1 MYERWQGYTTALLDH
16 GIPFILDNSILEND
30 KSPYGNSSWLIEK
43 LKKLPSFPQAFV
55 CANDFIAITLINALR
70 ELNYSIPKD
79 IIVCGFDD
87 CMESKIIDPKLTT
100 VSIASSEMGESA
112 AKILLNRIKNVDSS
126 FSITHVKTS
135 IIYRDST
142 NFIV

>member
-1 MYERWQGYTTALLDH
+1 M
-16 GIPFILDNSILEND
+16 DNSILEND

-126 FSITHVKTS
+126 FSITLVKTS